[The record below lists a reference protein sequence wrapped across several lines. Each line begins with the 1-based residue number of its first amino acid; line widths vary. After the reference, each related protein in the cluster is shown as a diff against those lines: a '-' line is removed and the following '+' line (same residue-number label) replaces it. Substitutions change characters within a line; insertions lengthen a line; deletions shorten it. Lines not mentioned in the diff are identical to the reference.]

1 MAKVMGSMAMN
12 KPKHGDKISGILV
25 KRNFN
30 YHILAPSDLSG
41 KFCKVTIL
49 FIILIELMKTHLAR
63 GFALV
68 FKLLCLQKLLKEKQK
83 NMLIL

>member
-41 KFCKVTIL
+41 VKFTRCVSLHEITLKVDYDW
-49 FIILIELMKTHLAR
+49 
-63 GFALV
+63 
-68 FKLLCLQKLLKEKQK
+68 
-83 NMLIL
+83 